1 MIMRALINYLYKID
15 IILESYTNMS
25 TTIFIGTYV
34 IVQIVNLQCYVLF
47 IVKYIYIKSMYK
59 D

>member
-47 IVKYIYIKSMYK
+47 IVKYIY
-59 D
+59 